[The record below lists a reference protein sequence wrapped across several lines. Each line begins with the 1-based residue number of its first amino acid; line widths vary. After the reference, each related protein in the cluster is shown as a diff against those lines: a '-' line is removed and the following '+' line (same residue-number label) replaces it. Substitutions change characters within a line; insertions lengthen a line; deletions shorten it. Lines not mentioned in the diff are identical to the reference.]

1 MERRNDDELTA
12 TEEQAA
18 DEAIRRLLARY
29 GQPTSVA
36 PPPDL
41 TARVLAR
48 LPDKPP
54 AAAALAE
61 RQRRR
66 HVRVLVGM
74 LLSGLLVLLILG
86 SWGVLVNSSG
96 PAELLGGVTSAVGQ
110 LVLVLVLAAKPL
122 VHVLFAPGV
131 TLLLPGVLLV
141 AGAVWLWWQLLLQTP
156 LAQPV
161 EA

>member
-12 TEEQAA
+12 TEEQTA

-61 RQRRR
+61 QQQQRRG
-66 HVRVLVGM
+66 RVLGGM
-74 LLSGLLVLLILG
+74 LLCGLLLSLILG

-96 PAELLGGVTSAVGQ
+96 PAELLGGVTSTVGQ
-110 LVLVLVLAAKPL
+110 FVLVLVLAAKPL
-122 VHVLFAPGV
+122 VHAILSPGV
-131 TLLLPGVLLV
+131 TLLLPGLLLIV
-141 AGAVWLWWQLLLQTP
+141 AATWLWWQLVQQTP
-156 LAQPV
+156 LAPPLEV
-161 EA
+161 